1 MENKKVNAESVAP
14 PVSPQYTTES
24 TITVDGHDYQ
34 VTKVEN
40 TGVAPVWFIYVTY
53 SSGERVKFSGLFRQ
67 FGFGAK
73 IAIVGDAI
81 VTPRN
86 FDQPT
91 LAGLIA
97 AAIAYDNAE
106 YAEYMRHELS

>member
-14 PVSPQYTTES
+14 PVSQYTTES
-24 TITVDGHDYQ
+24 TITVGVHNYQ

-40 TGVAPVWFIYVTY
+40 TGDSPVWFIYVAY
-53 SSGERVKFSGLFRQ
+53 SNGEQVKFSGLFRH

-73 IAIVGDAI
+73 IAIVNGAI
-81 VTPRN
+81 VSPTN
-86 FDQPT
+86 FGTPT

-97 AAIAYDNAE
+97 AAIAYENAE